1 MNKEEWE
8 RLTNCE
14 KLRCRIC
21 DLDVS
26 ESTSNKLAFELAN
39 IEDEIYE
46 QRDEIDR
53 LNNIRVKALEFIYKE
68 LIPKNVKWDYDD
80 CIFSDLP
87 VERIKP
93 LVDILELKENNN
105 GSI

>member
-1 MNKEEWE
+1 VNKEEIAIYKNDFVKEIWQNSKRFSNSNDDVPSYVE
-8 RLTNCE
+8 VNKIFEIVE
-14 KLRCRIC
+14 KYK
-21 DLDVS
+21 D
-26 ESTSNKLAFELAN
+26 K
-39 IEDEIYE
+39 
-46 QRDEIDR
+46 EIDK

-93 LVDILELKENNN
+93 LVDILELKENK
-105 GSI
+105 

>member
-1 MNKEEWE
+1 MNKEEIAIYKNDFVKEIWQNSKRFSNSNDDVPSYVE
-8 RLTNCE
+8 VNKIFEIVE
-14 KLRCRIC
+14 KYK
-21 DLDVS
+21 D
-26 ESTSNKLAFELAN
+26 K
-39 IEDEIYE
+39 
-46 QRDEIDR
+46 EIDK

-93 LVDILELKENNN
+93 LVDILELKENK
-105 GSI
+105 